1 MLIIKVISFVLIAL
15 FLYLFFKDK
24 RSDISVLLMLAA
36 GILVFIFCID
46 QIAEIINFL
55 KNISEKA
62 GIDIVYLGIVLK
74 ILAIAYL
81 ASFASEICKDAGASS
96 LASKVEFAGKIF
108 ILVLAIPIL
117 MATLSWTWRG
127 RGFDASKCS

>member
-1 MLIIKVISFVLIAL
+1 MLILKVVSFIFVAL

-24 RSDISVLLMLAA
+24 RSDLSVLIMLAA
-36 GILVFIFCID
+36 AVLVFIFCLS
-46 QIAEIINFL
+46 QISEILAFL
-55 KNISEKA
+55 KTISEKA

-74 ILAIAYL
+74 ILAIAYI
-81 ASFASEICKDAGASS
+81 ASFASEICKDAGAGS

-117 MATLSWTWRG
+117 MAVLDSILQIM
-127 RGFDASKCS
+127 

>member
-1 MLIIKVISFVLIAL
+1 MLILKVVSFIFVAL

-24 RSDISVLLMLAA
+24 RSDLSVLIMLSA
-36 GILVFIFCID
+36 GVLVFIFCLSEIS
-46 QIAEIINFL
+46 EIIVFL
-55 KNISEKA
+55 KTISEKA

-74 ILAIAYL
+74 ILAIAYI
-81 ASFASEICKDAGASS
+81 ASFASEICKDAGAGS

-117 MATLSWTWRG
+117 MAVLDSILQIM
-127 RGFDASKCS
+127 

>member
-1 MLIIKVISFVLIAL
+1 MLILKVVSFIFVAL

-24 RSDISVLLMLAA
+24 RSDLSILIMLAA
-36 GILVFIFCID
+36 GVVVFIFCLG
-46 QIAEIINFL
+46 QISQILVFL
-55 KNISEKA
+55 KTISEKA

-74 ILAIAYL
+74 ILAIAYI
-81 ASFASEICKDAGASS
+81 ASFASEICKDAGAGS

-117 MATLSWTWRG
+117 MAVLDSILQIM
-127 RGFDASKCS
+127 

>member
-62 GIDIVYLGIVLK
+62 GIDIVYVGIVLK
-74 ILAIAYL
+74 ILARAYL

-117 MATLSWTWRG
+117 MAVLDSILQIM
-127 RGFDASKCS
+127 

>member
-1 MLIIKVISFVLIAL
+1 MLILKVVSFIFVAL

-24 RSDISVLLMLAA
+24 RSDLSVLIMLAA
-36 GILVFIFCID
+36 GVFVFIFCLS
-46 QIAEIINFL
+46 QISEILAFL
-55 KNISEKA
+55 KTISEKA

-74 ILAIAYL
+74 ILAIAYI
-81 ASFASEICKDAGASS
+81 ASFASEICKDAGAGS

-117 MATLSWTWRG
+117 MAVLDSILQIM
-127 RGFDASKCS
+127 